1 MTNYQRPMTRPCLPV
16 IWIIFA
22 HRWTVFDNR
31 HCSKP
36 NRFSLSLQELIA
48 SSLISCIIYIW
59 SDCKRNVSQLHPFTL
74 VTEGYMG
81 WVRSLVSVTRWIPIA
96 IAIGSSPAVML
107 SRLEPSLCPSL
118 QPLLLPKLSRLANRP
133 LSLSPALQY
142 CKSYFILFRDK
153 NWGFES
159 SFFATTT
166 PHSWRCDFRLL
177 SNRFSLS
184 TAKFSKYLNRFSWFL
199 F

>member
-1 MTNYQRPMTRPCLPV
+1 MTNYQRPMTRPYLPV

-48 SSLISCIIYIW
+48 SSFISCIIYIW

-81 WVRSLVSVTRWIPIA
+81 WVRSLVSVIRWIPIA
-96 IAIGSSPAVML
+96 IDIGSSPAVML
-107 SRLEPSLCPSL
+107 SRLDPSLSPSL

-142 CKSYFILFRDK
+142 CNIYFIQRQKVGALNHQFPPPQPLIVDFVTLGC
-153 NWGFES
+153 WATDSPFQLQS
-159 SFFATTT
+159 SQ
-166 PHSWRCDFRLL
+166 
-177 SNRFSLS
+177 NI
-184 TAKFSKYLNRFSWFL
+184 
-199 F
+199 